1 MKEIITDINIEKINF
16 PNKGIGFFDGTKVVV
31 KNTVPGRK
39 IKAKLYKKRSG
50 HYEAEAIETLEKG
63 VWETEK
69 GCSHFELCGG
79 CNYQTLC
86 FDKEME
92 MKAQQVKDL
101 LSQSGIEGYEFEGIV
116 AADNIT
122 GYRNKCEFSFGDE
135 EKGGNLALG
144 MRKRKSYYEVITL
157 KDCNIVDEDFLK
169 IIDATLKFFRERN
182 ISFYHRRTHEGT
194 LRHLVVRRGEYTGEI
209 LVNLV
214 TASKYDFSEEEYR
227 DVVLNCG
234 TKGKITGILHTLND
248 TLADVVK
255 NEEMHILYGENMFR
269 DKLLGMEFNI
279 SAYSFFQ
286 TNTKGAE
293 ILYSIVKDFVGDT
306 KDKVVFD
313 LYCGTGTIGIIV
325 SENAKKVVGIE
336 LIEEAVEAA
345 KENASKNGVT
355 NCEFIAGDVLKE
367 VDALNDKPDVIV
379 VDPPRDGIHPKAI
392 HKIIGFG
399 SKEIVY
405 VSCKPTSLAR
415 DLEIFAEN
423 GYKVEKVKC
432 VNQFP
437 RTVHV
442 ETVCLLSKVDC

>member
-1 MKEIITDINIEKINF
+1 MKEIITDIKIEKVSF
-16 PNKGIGFFDGTKVVV
+16 PNKGIGFYEDKKVIV
-31 KNTVPGRK
+31 KNTIPGRK

-50 HYEAEAIETLEKG
+50 HYEAECIEVLEKSP
-63 VWETEK
+63 WETEK
-69 GCSHFELCGG
+69 GCSCFEMCGG
-79 CNYQTLC
+79 CNYQTLS
-86 FDKEME
+86 FEKELE
-92 MKAQQVKDL
+92 MKAEQVKEL
-101 LSQSGIEGYEFEGIV
+101 LNNSGIKDYAFEGIV
-116 AADNIT
+116 APENIK

-135 EKGGNLALG
+135 EKGGSLALG

-157 KDCNIVDEDFLK
+157 TDCNIVDEDFIK
-169 IIDATLKFFRERN
+169 IITATLNFFKERGTA
-182 ISFYHRRTHEGT
+182 FYHRRTHEGT
-194 LRHLVVRRGEYTGEI
+194 LRHLVVRRGEYTGEL

-214 TASKYDFSEEEYR
+214 TSSSFDFSEEEYKEA
-227 DVVLNCG
+227 VLKSG
-234 TKGKITGILHTLND
+234 VKGKIAGILHTLND

-255 NEEMHILYGENMFR
+255 SDETRVLYGQNSFKDR
-269 DKLLGMEFNI
+269 LLGMEFNI

-293 ILYSIVKDFVGDT
+293 LLYSIVKDFVGDT

-313 LYCGTGTIGIIV
+313 LYCGTGTISIIV
-325 SENAKKVVGIE
+325 SENAKKVIGIE
-336 LIEEAVEAA
+336 LVEEAVEAA
-345 KENASKNGVT
+345 RVNAQNNNIT
-355 NCEFIAGDVLKE
+355 NCEFYAGDVLNE
-367 VDALNDKPDVIV
+367 VDKLSDKPDVIV

-392 HKIIGFG
+392 KKIIGFG

-437 RTVHV
+437 RTVHT
-442 ETVCLLSKVDC
+442 ETVVLLSKK

>member
-1 MKEIITDINIEKINF
+1 MI
-16 PNKGIGFFDGTKVVV
+16 
-31 KNTVPGRK
+31 
-39 IKAKLYKKRSG
+39 
-50 HYEAEAIETLEKG
+50 
-63 VWETEK
+63 
-69 GCSHFELCGG
+69 
-79 CNYQTLC
+79 
-86 FDKEME
+86 
-92 MKAQQVKDL
+92 
-101 LSQSGIEGYEFEGIV
+101 
-116 AADNIT
+116 
-122 GYRNKCEFSFGDE
+122 
-135 EKGGNLALG
+135 
-144 MRKRKSYYEVITL
+144 
-157 KDCNIVDEDFLK
+157 
-169 IIDATLKFFRERN
+169 
-182 ISFYHRRTHEGT
+182 
-194 LRHLVVRRGEYTGEI
+194 RRGEYTGEI

-214 TASKYDFSEEEYR
+214 TASKYDFSEEEYK
-227 DVVLNCG
+227 DAVLNCG

-293 ILYSIVKDFVGDT
+293 ILYAIVKDFVGDT

-345 KENASKNGVT
+345 KENATKNGVT

-367 VDALNDKPDVIV
+367 VDTLSDKPDVIV

-405 VSCKPTSLAR
+405 VSCKPTSLAFLSSKR
-415 DLEIFAEN
+415 TLFISSSIGISTPYLSARAFAALA
-423 GYKVEKVKC
+423 VLTPSTTIC
-432 VNQFP
+432 
-437 RTVHV
+437 TSS
-442 ETVCLLSKVDC
+442 TASLSVLP